1 MKQIILTAIYLAIA
15 MCINAQSNTIQI
27 EYFLDTDNGFGMNT
41 VMDITSPDI
50 DITETILADIPSSTS
65 LGYHKLYIRAK
76 DENGNWSQTIRKQI
90 QVFAPVVEN
99 NIVLGEY
106 FIDQDPMFG
115 TAETFNINPEEGD
128 IMQQFSAQIL
138 ETVSLGYHKLYG
150 RVQDSYGNWSHTFRK
165 NIEVYLNPETNI
177 VEIEYFF
184 VYESDSGFGSNN
196 LLSIDVPEDDGT
208 WNFNVSY
215 PPGVYED
222 ISEIDT
228 LFVRVK
234 DSNGKWSITTTLD
247 EIGPGLGLE
256 DNLYKTV
263 SVNPNPFTNTI
274 NLEVSKN
281 IVFSNIAVFD
291 ITGREV
297 YTSTEDLRTINLQNL
312 EAGTYILRLAS
323 QNEKATYKIVKQ

>member
-15 MCINAQSNTIQI
+15 MRINAQSNTVQI

-41 VMDITSPDI
+41 VMNITSPDI
-50 DITETILADIPSSTS
+50 DVIETILADIPSSTT
-65 LGYHKLYIRAK
+65 LGYHKLYIRTK
-76 DENGNWSQTIRKQI
+76 DENGNWSHTFRRQV
-90 QVFAPVVEN
+90 QVFAPVVEK
-99 NIVLGEY
+99 NIVMGEY

-115 TAETFNINPEEGD
+115 VATTFDINPQEGD
-128 IMQQFSAQIL
+128 IEQQFAAQIL

-165 NIEVYLNPETNI
+165 NIEVYLNPDSNL
-177 VEIEYFF
+177 VEIEYFTGDDL
-184 VYESDSGFGSNN
+184 EFGNN
-196 LLSIDVPEDDGT
+196 SIITIDVPATDGT
-208 WNFNVSY
+208 WSFDVLSY
-215 PPGVYED
+215 PSGVYED
-222 ISEIDT
+222 INEMDT

-247 EIGPGLGLE
+247 EINSGLGIE
-256 DNLYKTV
+256 NNLYKTV

-312 EAGTYILRLAS
+312 EAGTYILSLAS

>member
-165 NIEVYLNPETNI
+165 N
-177 VEIEYFF
+177 
-184 VYESDSGFGSNN
+184 
-196 LLSIDVPEDDGT
+196 
-208 WNFNVSY
+208 
-215 PPGVYED
+215 
-222 ISEIDT
+222 
-228 LFVRVK
+228 
-234 DSNGKWSITTTLD
+234 
-247 EIGPGLGLE
+247 
-256 DNLYKTV
+256 
-263 SVNPNPFTNTI
+263 
-274 NLEVSKN
+274 
-281 IVFSNIAVFD
+281 
-291 ITGREV
+291 
-297 YTSTEDLRTINLQNL
+297 
-312 EAGTYILRLAS
+312 
-323 QNEKATYKIVKQ
+323 

>member
-41 VMDITSPDI
+41 VMDITSPDL

-76 DENGNWSQTIRKQI
+76 DENGNWSHTIRKQI

-138 ETVSLGYHKLYG
+138 ETVTLGYHKLYG

-165 NIEVYLNPETNI
+165 NIEVYLNPDTSI

-184 VYESDSGFGSNN
+184 VDESDSGFGSNN

-208 WNFNVSY
+208 WNFDVSY

-256 DNLYKTV
+256 DSLFKTV
-263 SVNPNPFTNTI
+263 NISPNPFTKTI
-274 NLEVSKN
+274 NLQTSKTLE
-281 IVFSNIAVFD
+281 FKDIAIYD

-297 YTSTEDLRTINLQNL
+297 YTTTEDLRTLNL
-312 EAGTYILRLAS
+312 ENLENGTYILSLATE
-323 QNEKATYKIVKQ
+323 NEKATFKIIKQ